1 VTMIITAKQKKF
13 EIPTE
18 GEHLAVL
25 ADVVDLGEVETNYGR
40 KDQVQFRWLVEQKG
54 KDGKPLAV
62 RQRPHNKSMHEK
74 ASLRH
79 DIKRILGADPG
90 DTFDVDT
97 LLGVNAN
104 LTIEHY
110 TRDGNT
116 YANITDIRRPV
127 NGDGLLKIPDDFKRD
142 DGTKDNGFHAS
153 RNAHHDREIALEEG
167 YVP

>member
-1 VTMIITAKQKKF
+1 MQEATPVTMIITAKQKKF

-25 ADVVDLGEVETNYGR
+25 ADVVDLGEVETDYGR

-90 DTFDVDT
+90 DTLT
-97 LLGVNAN
+97 L
-104 LTIEHY
+104 TPCSE
-110 TRDGNT
+110 
-116 YANITDIRRPV
+116 
-127 NGDGLLKIPDDFKRD
+127 
-142 DGTKDNGFHAS
+142 
-153 RNAHHDREIALEEG
+153 
-167 YVP
+167 